1 MLSGFERRGVIKEI
15 FVWSELGSP
24 NELRKEWLP
33 QFEAAMKTLLVELRE
48 PINKEWT
55 LKFTDLERST
65 KTPGV
70 YEESIFHVQTHLN
83 DMLWEIYTLESPRF
97 KRTIDSLIRYVPK
110 LGYAL
115 FPPSFIKNLMESYNP
130 YQELMAFKAQRDYF
144 SIEVGN
150 PHEKIRRN
158 FADLSFKS
166 SNVPEDFVTL
176 VEKRPVGP
184 LMLTSTDM
192 KITYHSSEE
201 RTCRVRINI
210 DGRLS
215 QVQKGDKDIFL
226 EVRNRVLNFLSKKSE
241 EVLYSIPVSQME
253 TVEDP
258 KTGTK
263 IISKKIIQQPKP
275 ILIKLG
281 KEIDVNDYNKIIGL
295 FTRNFRQ
302 SNFFGTIE
310 KQSDSLCL
318 VRTTGA
324 DGAGDALVEISLAK
338 DTVFIHPQPTT
349 TPRTVDRIYHII
361 LEKLDVDSI
370 LGVQIAE
377 A

>member
-1 MLSGFERRGVIKEI
+1 LLSSFERRGVIKEI

-33 QFEAAMKTLLVELRE
+33 QFEAAVKTLRVDLKG
-48 PINKEWT
+48 PIDDEWI
-55 LKFTDLERST
+55 LKFTDLERPT
-65 KTPGV
+65 QTPGV
-70 YEESIFHVQTHLN
+70 YEESIFHVRAHFN
-83 DMLWEIYTLESPRF
+83 DTLWEIYTLERPRF
-97 KRTIDSLIRYVPK
+97 GRTIDSLIRFVPK
-110 LGYAL
+110 LGYTL
-115 FPPSFIKNLMESYNP
+115 FPPSFIKNLMESYDP
-130 YQELMAFKAQRDYF
+130 YQELMTFKAQRDYF

-158 FADLSFKS
+158 FADLSYKS

-184 LMLTSTDM
+184 LMLTSADI

-201 RTCRVRINI
+201 RTCRIRINI

-215 QVQKGDKDIFL
+215 QVQRGDKDIFL
-226 EVRNRVLNFLSKKSE
+226 EVRKRVLNFLSKKSE
-241 EVLYSIPVSQME
+241 EVLYSIPVSQIE

-258 KTGTK
+258 KSGTK
-263 IISKKIIQQPKP
+263 IISKKIIQQSKP
-275 ILIKLG
+275 ILIKLR
-281 KEIDVNDYNKIIGL
+281 KEIDRSDYNKIIGL

-302 SNFFGTIE
+302 SNFFGAIE
-310 KQSDSLCL
+310 KQSESLCL

-324 DGAGDALVEISLAK
+324 DGAGDALVEIPLAK
-338 DTVFIHPQPTT
+338 DTIFIHPQPTT
-349 TPRTVDRIYHII
+349 TPRTVDRIYRTI

-370 LGVQIAE
+370 LAAQIAE